1 MNDRPPSTE
10 EMLASLNR
18 QLPFSDEAEKGVLS
32 CLLQH
37 APRCDESPP
46 PEMFYHYANRTVAA
60 MILSFYGAGRPVDP
74 VTITHGLRDR
84 NLLDKVGG
92 AGAISELFAFIPIPS
107 HFPYYTKIVRDKFA
121 IRQMIGAMV
130 AGIDHLFSHG
140 QELSEETTS
149 DAIQFCQKLVC
160 EAVNDDGTPDI
171 ECQPISELLHQVIER
186 SEHGLANPGSIPGV
200 TTGIE
205 EIDDIMG
212 GMEGGCL
219 TIIAAESSD
228 GKSSLAR
235 QMLEAA
241 ADAGHAVADYTYEM
255 QPVMEARRL
264 LCSQGRIDS
273 TSLKRG
279 MLSRAEQQS
288 LAVHFRKIQ
297 QWDISIIDV
306 AGKTIEQ
313 ICRDLS
319 RRAKRLPHG
328 KKLIACID
336 YIQLCK
342 TSMASK
348 GNREREVAHIT
359 ATAKQCAKMTGAHI
373 IMPSQVNK
381 EGEVRES
388 MAIEQDADT
397 LIQILKVK
405 DQATKKQA
413 WKQPDP
419 DEAIKDDR
427 RDLFWKKVRDGER
440 FKKLRVR
447 LVGRHFRF
455 EVIRDHESA
464 SMYPDEP

>member
-1 MNDRPPSTE
+1 MNNAPPSTE
-10 EMLASLNR
+10 ELLASLNLA
-18 QLPFSDEAEKGVLS
+18 LPFSDEAEKGVLS
-32 CLLQH
+32 CLMQH
-37 APRCDESPP
+37 PARCDEAPA
-46 PEMFYHYANRTVAA
+46 PEMYYHEANRTVAA
-60 MILSFYGAGRPVDP
+60 LVMAFYGAGKPVDP
-74 VTITHGLRDR
+74 VTITHALRDR

-92 AGAISELFAFIPIPS
+92 AAAVSELFAFVPIPS
-107 HFPYYTKIVRDKFA
+107 HFAHYAAIVREKFSF
-121 IRQMIGAMV
+121 RQMIGALA
-130 AGIDHLFSHG
+130 AGIAHLQAFQGIEGESAA
-140 QELSEETTS
+140 
-149 DAIQFCQKLVC
+149 DALQHCQKLVC
-160 EAVNDDGTPDI
+160 EAVNDDGSPDI
-171 ECQPISELLHQVIER
+171 ECRPIGELLNEVIER
-186 SEHGLANPGSIPGV
+186 AEHGLANPGSIPGV
-200 TTGIE
+200 TTGIV
-205 EIDDIMG
+205 EIDEIMG
-212 GMEGGCL
+212 GMESGCL
-219 TIIAAESSD
+219 TIIAASSSD

-279 MLSRAEQQS
+279 MLTRGEQQA
-288 LAVHFRKIQ
+288 LAVQMRKIQ
-297 QWDISIIDV
+297 KWDIAIVDV

-328 KKLIACID
+328 KKLVACID

-342 TSMASK
+342 TSLASK

-405 DQATKKQA
+405 EQSAKRQA

-419 DEAIKDDR
+419 DEALKDDR

-455 EVIRDHESA
+455 EVIRDSETA
-464 SMYPDEP
+464 AMYPDDN